1 MGKMKCE
8 AAERSGIKNQSGF
21 MTGGPNEHFGFGAAK
36 YAARL
41 NG

>member
-8 AAERSGIKNQSGF
+8 AAERAGIKNESEF
-21 MTGGPNEHFGFGAAK
+21 MKGCRNEHFGFGAAK
-36 YAARL
+36 YAVGL